1 MPGAAGRG
9 PTAMQGG
16 RSTLCGRRP
25 GPDSWGMFVAEEQTV
40 NTGSAAAQA
49 RFENLVH
56 GNWLAGASE
65 AAYDGALTG
74 LLRVGPGGPA
84 AGKLVRVSFLDPVY
98 RGDVMTVGMRWEA
111 TGAAGALF
119 PMLDANISLSPAGDH
134 AARLALV
141 GSYRPPLGRLGAG
154 LDRGVMHQVAAATM
168 RSLLRDVAVAL
179 TSPAPAGYPA
189 AEARH
194 GLRPAP
200 ELGMP

>member
-1 MPGAAGRG
+1 
-9 PTAMQGG
+9 
-16 RSTLCGRRP
+16 
-25 GPDSWGMFVAEEQTV
+25 MFVAEELTV

-56 GNWLAGASE
+56 GNWLAGVSE
-65 AAYDGALTG
+65 AAYEGAVTG
-74 LLRVGPGGPA
+74 LRKVGPAGRV

-111 TGAAGALF
+111 IGAAGALF
-119 PMLDANISLSPAGDH
+119 PVLDANITISPAGDRT
-134 AARLALV
+134 ARLALV

-179 TSPAPAGYPA
+179 TSPAPAGHAA
-189 AEARH
+189 AEQRP
-194 GLRPAP
+194 GLRPGP
-200 ELGMP
+200 EPGVS